1 MRSITVLIMMIALA
15 STVGC
20 QATTKGQPGPVA
32 SAAESS
38 ASPTRS
44 GPEAPDSDALALG
57 APPPPPEQFV
67 AVPRLGD
74 VRFDYDAYTIR
85 PEDAPIL
92 DGNAA
97 WLKANPDTLLMI
109 EGHTDERGGSEYN
122 LALGDRRA
130 SAAMS
135 YLMAQGIP
143 AARMVA
149 ISYGKERPLCA
160 EPTEACWAQNRRA
173 RFLAKPR

>member
-1 MRSITVLIMMIALA
+1 MRSITALILMIALA

-20 QATTKGQPGPVA
+20 QATTKGGPGPVA

-44 GPEAPDSDALALG
+44 GPEAPDADALALG

-74 VRFDYDAYTIR
+74 VRCDYDADTIR

-97 WLKANPDTLLMI
+97 W
-109 EGHTDERGGSEYN
+109 
-122 LALGDRRA
+122 
-130 SAAMS
+130 
-135 YLMAQGIP
+135 
-143 AARMVA
+143 V
-149 ISYGKERPLCA
+149 
-160 EPTEACWAQNRRA
+160 
-173 RFLAKPR
+173 